1 MSGLFDFYKGAK
13 AAEDVNDFEKLG
25 MAARVLKTA
34 SESFKSSYSIAADGR
49 MISEGAERL
58 SETAQQESAFTFT
71 SGLSEGT
78 NKFTTIFAGTPI
90 VEGLDDTAE
99 LANMNNNVEYLLRA
113 TNVSLKTDK
122 DMKAFLSVCNKLKP
136 LLKNISPEKLQEI
149 LNKVDPDIN
158 YILHP
163 ENPDKLATLIKG
175 AESPT
180 DAADFLKIYEGE
192 ADLKK
197 YTSIRGLLND
207 ASKLGEN
214 PSYDTMEKLGAG
226 LRGDPPF
233 GKAVFSGKSH
243 GEILDQLV
251 KLDSGKAF
259 LKNFKSRMLIPAR
272 LSKIAPEGNN
282 FGKRF
287 LNFFVY
293 STKEADTEKDLLELA
308 QDVGGDK
315 FEDLEKAT
323 EALRILKS
331 GKMSKFDK
339 LFFLGLT
346 VGVGS
351 FGLYEFFTPPPDPT
365 KKPSTK
371 IRPPH
376 SKREEIPSC
385 NNKDRTL
392 GDMNISDWG
401 LECATDIS
409 EGDKKQCDSSP
420 SPYYIDNP
428 LKKYQN
434 PGNDCDSCVS
444 EFFVAPNLLSKH
456 MPFDSSED
464 YESMVDNCQNIID
477 EKDKIDD
484 NFFEDIGILIILL
497 AVTFGVQYLIQRHVK
512 NEFIYWSLFLFI
524 FSIQVFFIFP
534 SIIKY
539 IVSVFGDGEEYTDQL
554 KTIFPDGLPDGVLTD
569 GNIGGILGAMT
580 YIGEGDTDTIRILS
594 FIGLMFIS
602 VGVAMLSK
610 PKDEESKWV
619 VHDMDGT
626 MRAVPATPGQGG
638 GERRQKGAG
647 KKNILPKNILPKTLN
662 KFNKWLIIFLLVLAI
677 LINYFYN
684 SNRSTMDKKNYIQEM
699 KKKRSRKE
707 NIQVKEENKNLSYE
721 PSIVFG
727 GQFI

>member
-136 LLKNISPEKLQEI
+136 LLKNITPEELQGI
-149 LNKVDPDIN
+149 LNEVKPDIN

-331 GKMSKFDK
+331 GKMSKFNK
-339 LFFLGLT
+339 LFFLALT

-351 FGLYEFFTPPPDPT
+351 FGLYEYLKPPRDPEG
-365 KKPSTK
+365 KPSTEIK
-371 IRPPH
+371 SPPH
-376 SKREEIPSC
+376 TKGENIPSC

-392 GDMNISDWG
+392 GDMNVPDWG
-401 LECATDIS
+401 LECATDILS

-428 LKKYQN
+428 YS
-434 PGNDCDSCVS
+434 GDDCDSCVS
-444 EFFVAPNLLSKH
+444 EFFVAPNFLSKH
-456 MPFDSSED
+456 MPLTDSAED
-464 YESMVDNCQNIID
+464 YESMVDSCQNIID
-477 EKDKIDD
+477 KKDKIDD
-484 NFFEDIGILIILL
+484 NLIEDLAILVLL
-497 AVTFGVQYLIQRHVK
+497 LVVTFAGQYFIQRHVK
-512 NEFIYWSLFLFI
+512 NEFIYWSSFI
-524 FSIQVFFIFP
+524 IIFTIQVFFIFP
-534 SIIKY
+534 LIIKY
-539 IVSVFGDGEEYTDQL
+539 IVSISGDGKEYTDQL
-554 KTIFPDGLPDGVLTD
+554 KATFPDGLPSGVLTD
-569 GNIGGILGAMT
+569 GNIAGILGAMT
-580 YIGEGDTDTIRILS
+580 YIGEGDTSTIRFLS
-594 FIGLMFIS
+594 FIVLMFIS
-602 VGVAMLSK
+602 VGIAMSSK